1 MAISINGITVAGNG
15 IKGKDATIN
24 GVNAL
29 TIEGSDKVAAT
40 QQESVLILDVPNSV
54 QVSGGGNLSMNESLG
69 PGPYT
74 IVFEEE
80 EAGDLAAT
88 QVGYNNI
95 ATGMA
100 ADNVQDAVTELF
112 TSVSNGKALIA
123 GAITDKG
130 VSTSTT
136 DSFQQMADNIK
147 SIDNSGTPAVI
158 GTCTLYDLMNQ
169 PKSVPIYAGI
179 PPLDALVIFET
190 INDIEQTNGETAEY
204 ISWASLASGDY
215 MFFRG
220 VQDGDQFEEKVM

>member
-1 MAISINGITVAGNG
+1 MGTTADKLARLNETKVSMKTAINDPALGDRFADYPVAITD
-15 IKGKDATIN
+15 GK
-24 GVNAL
+24 
-29 TIEGSDKVAAT
+29 AA
-40 QQESVLILDVPNSV
+40 
-54 QVSGGGNLSMNESLG
+54 
-69 PGPYT
+69 
-74 IVFEEE
+74 
-80 EAGDLAAT
+80 
-88 QVGYNNI
+88 I
-95 ATGMA
+95 AT
-100 ADNVQDAVTELF
+100 
-112 TSVSNGKALIA
+112 
-123 GAITDKG
+123 AITDKG

-190 INDIEQTNGETAEY
+190 INDVEQTNAETAEY

-220 VQDGDQFEEKVM
+220 VQDGDTFEEKVI